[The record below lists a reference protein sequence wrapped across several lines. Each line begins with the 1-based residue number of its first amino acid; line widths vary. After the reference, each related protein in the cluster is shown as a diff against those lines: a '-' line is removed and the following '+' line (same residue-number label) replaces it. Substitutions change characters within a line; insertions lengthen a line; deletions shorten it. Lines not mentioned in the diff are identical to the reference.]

1 MNRQLSAFRNK
12 YWINNKNPEMLRL
25 VSDHLKTNKIRK
37 NADNKLLFVIKYV
50 SDQYKTQEMSDKA
63 IFLTAIFILAMFLTA
78 TKIKKMC
85 NKVVDNYAHTLEFIP
100 YWYKTQK
107 MCNKAVSTSEERNR
121 TNFY

>member
-1 MNRQLSAFRNK
+1 
-12 YWINNKNPEMLRL
+12 MLRL
-25 VSDHLKTNKIRK
+25 VSDHPKTNKMRK
-37 NADNKLLFVIKYV
+37 SADNKLLFVIKYA
-50 SDQYKTQEMSDKA
+50 SDQYKTQEMCDKA

-78 TKIKKMC
+78 TKIKKMY

-107 MCNKAVSTSEERNR
+107 MCNKAVSTSEERKR

>member
-25 VSDHLKTNKIRK
+25 VSDHLKTNKMRK

-78 TKIKKMC
+78 TKIKIMC
-85 NKVVDNYAHTLEFIP
+85 NKFVDNYAHTLEFSP
-100 YWYKTQK
+100 YWHKTQK